1 MILNKTIHPER
12 DLYYLWSKIIEA
24 MSLFNQE
31 EFDYFEL
38 FISLNK
44 QTKISLNLYSLSLDW
59 LFIIGVIEKSNN
71 WLIKKCF

>member
-1 MILNKTIHPER
+1 
-12 DLYYLWSKIIEA
+12 

-71 WLIKKCF
+71 